1 MQVVQQVLELGPFS
15 DPPQLNVGE
24 DFLWNKNIQIDKLCK
39 IIIHEGRRGLSAE
52 MSKCMVQISRGCSSP
67 EGGCPNL
74 CHGRFRLCLR
84 ISLHALS
91 SFQVPLFS

>member
-39 IIIHEGRRGLSAE
+39 IIVHEGRLGLSTE
-52 MSKCMVQISRGCSSP
+52 MSKCMVQI
-67 EGGCPNL
+67 
-74 CHGRFRLCLR
+74 
-84 ISLHALS
+84 
-91 SFQVPLFS
+91 FSYGEFGDMYEYRNKS